1 MLSGATAAA
10 AIANGSALPL
20 GDSGLAFGFVELLW
34 REPNTLDG
42 QESLEQSPSPLMGE
56 GWGGGDVS
64 ARPGTTSTNNI
75 EAAPSPPP
83 KSSPIKGEDLPI
95 GSIILPTA
103 GFPAWQENSCP
114 PETQSHLATLRGRL
128 IQPLSLWAGFS
139 LSRPL
144 VMGIVNVTPD
154 SFSDGGDHL
163 DPNSAIRHGL
173 SLLEAG
179 ADILDIGGESTRPGA
194 VPVAPEI
201 EIARVVPVI
210 RALASRGA
218 VISIDSRHPDVM
230 ARALD
235 AGARIINDINA
246 LQDPGAL
253 TLAVQRKVPVVL
265 MHMQGD
271 PQSMQK
277 APRYTSPPLDIWDF
291 LEARLNA
298 FEMAGGS
305 RAIALVDPGIGF
317 GKTGAQNLE
326 ILRHLGLFRS
336 LGTGI
341 LLGVSRKRL
350 IEQFGGTPAGPKQR
364 LGGSIALGLDGIAQ
378 GAQVLRVHDV
388 AETVQSVRLWQ
399 ALHQGE

>member
-1 MLSGATAAA
+1 MLSGAAAA
-10 AIANGSALPL
+10 AAVTGEIALPL
-20 GDSGLAFGFVELLW
+20 GGNGQAFGFIELLW
-34 REPNTLDG
+34 REPSTLG
-42 QESLEQSPSPLMGE
+42 SRAHLFHSPSPLIGE

-64 ARPGTTSTNNI
+64 ARPGIRANNI
-75 EAAPSPPP
+75 ESAPSPPP
-83 KSSPIKGEDLPI
+83 KSSHIKGEDLPI
-95 GSIILPTA
+95 GNMILPVA
-103 GFPAWQENSCP
+103 GFPAWLENSCP
-114 PETQSHLATLRGRL
+114 PEPRSHLATLCDRL
-128 IQPLSLWAGFS
+128 IQPLPPWAGFS

-144 VMGIVNVTPD
+144 IMGIVNVTPD

-163 DPNSAIRHGL
+163 DPDSAIRHGL

-194 VPVAPEI
+194 TPVAPET
-201 EIARVVPVI
+201 ELSRVVPVI
-210 RALASRGA
+210 RALADKGA
-218 VISIDSRHPDVM
+218 VISIDTRHPEVM
-230 ARALD
+230 AAGLD
-235 AGARIINDINA
+235 AGAQIINDINA
-246 LQDPGAL
+246 LQAPGAL
-253 TLAVQRKVPVVL
+253 TLAIQRKVPVVL

-271 PQSMQK
+271 PQSMQV

-298 FEMAGGS
+298 CEMAGGS

-378 GAQVLRVHDV
+378 GVQVLRVHDV

>member
-1 MLSGATAAA
+1 MGWETYLQQYRAADRPPALYLRPAGVLFGAAAAA
-10 AIANGSALPL
+10 AIEGGVALPL
-20 GDSGLAFGFVELLW
+20 GGGQAFGVIDLLW
-34 REPNTLDG
+34 HEP
-42 QESLEQSPSPLMGE
+42 
-56 GWGGGDVS
+56 
-64 ARPGTTSTNNI
+64 
-75 EAAPSPPP
+75 
-83 KSSPIKGEDLPI
+83 
-95 GSIILPTA
+95 
-103 GFPAWQENSCP
+103 ENSTGRLVLPVTNFQDWLTAICL
-114 PETQSHLATLRGRL
+114 PELRGYLTTLLDRL
-128 IQPLSLWAGFS
+128 IQPLPPWAGFS

-144 VMGIVNVTPD
+144 IMGIVNVTPD

-194 VPVAPEI
+194 TPVTPET
-201 EIARVVPVI
+201 ELARVVPVI
-210 RALASRGA
+210 RALADKGA
-218 VISIDSRHPDVM
+218 VISIDTRHPEVM
-230 ARALD
+230 VAALD

-246 LQDPGAL
+246 LQAPGAL

-291 LEARLNA
+291 LEVRLSA
-298 FEMAGGS
+298 FERAGGS
-305 RAIALVDPGIGF
+305 RAMALVDPGIGF

-350 IEQFGGTPAGPKQR
+350 IEQFGGAPAGPKQR

-399 ALHQGE
+399 ALHQAE